1 MKIIFKKVGMP
12 AEVRELETITL
23 DDMQNMVGG
32 LIECFHVGNGVDMWL
47 NDEGKLLPLPIN
59 LAIGSQDKEILDTIH
74 GDVFFASG
82 NDEGDTVGLS
92 DEQIDWVN
100 RQLDDAEFALSFT
113 PDGIEFV
120 PVWVYAPINC

>member
-1 MKIIFKKVGMP
+1 MKIIFKKVGCP
-12 AEVRELETITL
+12 TEVREFDKLEL
-23 DDMQNMVGG
+23 ADMQNMVGG

-82 NDEGDTVGLS
+82 NGEGDTVGLS
-92 DEQIDWVN
+92 EEQINWVN
-100 RQLDDAEFALSFT
+100 KQFDEAEYALSFT
-113 PDGIEFV
+113 ENGLEFV
-120 PVWVYAPINC
+120 PVWVYAPMNC